1 MTRFQSLPALDG
13 QLNASATAA
22 MTWLVAALGI
32 VTILSILFLLRRRMQ
47 RNKKKSRRATGSSG
61 VAESR
66 DHHHQRHPHHH
77 YPSSGKLTG
86 NALLP
91 AAGEM
96 PVCLT
101 KNVLHQE
108 RFTNNPEYDWNA
120 DQGST
125 GSGADTSQLL
135 QASGN
140 DQFKP
145 FVIIRPEWIE
155 LKQEIGEGCFG
166 KVFRGSLRRPSAP
179 NQQEEQEGEEEENHF
194 DDEAVAVKVLKAAA
208 GPAAQEDLLQEA
220 EIMVSFSH
228 PNILS
233 LKGIVIN
240 GKTDKSS
247 LFTPS
252 NCPNFPPFHPSE
264 NKFLLT

>member
-1 MTRFQSLPALDG
+1 M
-13 QLNASATAA
+13 
-22 MTWLVAALGI
+22 
-32 VTILSILFLLRRRMQ
+32 
-47 RNKKKSRRATGSSG
+47 RNKKKSRRAATSPSG
-61 VAESR
+61 VNIVETR
-66 DHHHQRHPHHH
+66 DHQRHH
-77 YPSSGKLTG
+77 YPSSGKFQNG
-86 NALLP
+86 NSLLP

-108 RFTNNPEYDWNA
+108 RFTNNPEYDWNG

-135 QASGN
+135 QANNNGSSQDN
-140 DQFKP
+140 QFKP

-166 KVFRGSLRRPSAP
+166 KVFRGSLRRPSRRNA
-179 NQQEEQEGEEEENHF
+179 QEEEEQEEQNHF

-240 GKTDKSS
+240 GKKMKINHLS
-247 LFTPS
+247 LLF
-252 NCPNFPPFHPSE
+252 FFFFQKE
-264 NKFLLT
+264 NVTTKL

>member
-1 MTRFQSLPALDG
+1 MRD
-13 QLNASATAA
+13 
-22 MTWLVAALGI
+22 
-32 VTILSILFLLRRRMQ
+32 
-47 RNKKKSRRATGSSG
+47 KKKSRRATTSPSG
-61 VAESR
+61 VNIVETR
-66 DHHHQRHPHHH
+66 DHHHHHHH
-77 YPSSGKLTG
+77 YPSSGKLTS
-86 NALLP
+86 NSLLP
-91 AAGEM
+91 TVGEM

-135 QASGN
+135 QPGHGDG

-166 KVFRGSLRRPSAP
+166 KVFRGSLRRPSSAQ
-179 NQQEEQEGEEEENHF
+179 NSLQQQDEEEDD

-208 GPAAQEDLLQEA
+208 GPAAQDDLLQEA

-240 GKTDKSS
+240 GKNK
-247 LFTPS
+247 PS
-252 NCPNFPPFHPSE
+252 FIFAPNPTLNFHIR
-264 NKFLLT
+264 F

>member
-1 MTRFQSLPALDG
+1 M
-13 QLNASATAA
+13 
-22 MTWLVAALGI
+22 
-32 VTILSILFLLRRRMQ
+32 
-47 RNKKKSRRATGSSG
+47 RNKKKSRRAASSSG
-61 VAESR
+61 VVESR
-66 DHHHQRHPHHH
+66 HHHHHHH
-77 YPSSGKLTG
+77 YPSPGKLTG
-86 NALLP
+86 NSLLP

-120 DQGST
+120 DRGST
-125 GSGADTSQLL
+125 GSGGDTSQLL
-135 QASGN
+135 QASGH

-166 KVFRGSLRRPSAP
+166 KVFRGSLRRPSSAP
-179 NQQEEQEGEEEENHF
+179 NAQPDEEEEEEQEIHF

-240 GKTDKSS
+240 GIKQTSRRR
-247 LFTPS
+247 
-252 NCPNFPPFHPSE
+252 H
-264 NKFLLT
+264 